1 MIKKPA
7 LLALTVAV
15 MSIVACDNPLQ
26 TSADGTE
33 SETPGGQNGS
43 GYTVQYHANDA
54 SFGRVPIDENEY
66 PAGASVALLRNYGG
80 LEKDGHTFDG
90 WNTEPD
96 GTGVQYYIGESFTMP
111 ENNANLYAQWSDVE
125 PCFTMNAA
133 TGTITQYLTASC
145 GTAEGHIDIPETVE
159 GAVVRR
165 IGRALFNL
173 AALTSVDFP
182 DTVVEVEPYAF
193 NNNDLTHLTLP
204 RDLEVIGTAAFA
216 RNRDLVSVQFGSSI
230 REIHEDAFWTANP
243 TEVRLPHGVEH
254 IGSSAFSNALGVG
267 PELVEIPASVR
278 VVENGTFAMN
288 KIATLILHEGIQVL
302 MRNAFR
308 DNDLTA
314 VELPSSVISVDQGV
328 FQHNAITEITIGSD
342 VEIYDATSFGDHGE
356 SFREYYI
363 EKGQQAG
370 TYTFNGAGWSRE

>member
-230 REIHEDAFWTANP
+230 REIHDQAFFQANP
-243 TEVRLPHGVEH
+243 SEIRLPSGLEH
-254 IGSSAFSNALGVG
+254 VGNQAFSNALGDG
-267 PELVEIPASVR
+267 PSLVEIPGSVR
-278 VVENGTFAMN
+278 VVETRAFASN
-288 KIATLILHEGIQVL
+288 RISTLILHEGIEVL
-302 MRNAFR
+302 MPHAFAF
-308 DNDLTA
+308 NDIST
-314 VELPSSVISVDQGV
+314 VELPNSVVSVDRFV
-328 FQHNAITEITIGSD
+328 FINNAITEITIGSN
-342 VEIYDATSFGDHGE
+342 VEIYDDTSFGDNGA

-363 EKGQQAG
+363 ENGQQAG